1 MPELPDLLYIKDNL
15 DRTVSGSTVQE
26 VRVSKPVV
34 VRNAL
39 SGSPQDTFASR
50 TLRSIEIHG
59 PFLRFSFPPTA
70 DLIVNLMLSGRLQL
84 QNPGEKAAGY
94 LCLTLQFTT
103 GSALNLCDDQVMS
116 KAYIVPHGEY
126 AQVPGYQTQGI
137 DILGPSFTFE
147 AFTTLLERHRRKQV
161 RVMIND
167 HTILSS
173 IGNAYADE
181 ILFEAGIH
189 PKTIVSRLTG
199 DDAKRLF
206 DAVGSVMKWGA
217 EQVRAAAQPI
227 HVKVREHLRVR
238 NRHGEPCPHC
248 GTIIRREGVHGHDVF
263 FCPHCQPATRTLFID
278 WRKQP

>member
-1 MPELPDLLYIKDNL
+1 MPELPDLLYIKDAL
-15 DRTVSGSTVQE
+15 DRTIAGSIVKQVS
-26 VRVSKPVV
+26 VSKPIV

-39 SGSPQDTFASR
+39 PGSPNETLAEA
-50 TLRSIEIHG
+50 TLRSVDIHG
-59 PFLRFSFPPTA
+59 PFLVFSFPPVA

-94 LCLTLQFTT
+94 LCLALRFAN
-103 GSALNLCDDQVMS
+103 GIALNLCDDQLMA
-116 KAYIVPHGEY
+116 KAYLIPHGRY
-126 AQVPGYQTQGI
+126 AQVPAYGTQGI
-137 DILGPSFTFE
+137 DVLGPTFTFE
-147 AFTTLLERHRRKQV
+147 AFTLLLARHRRKQV

-167 HTILSS
+167 HSILSS

-206 DAVGSVMKWGA
+206 DAIGSVMQWGA

-227 HVKVREHLRVR
+227 HVKVREHMRVR
-238 NRHGEPCPHC
+238 NRHGEACPRC
-248 GTIIRREGVHGHDVF
+248 GTKIRREGVHGHDVY